1 MSFIIVKTT
10 GKGIIRKLVKD
21 IKMYRVGTYTE
32 DKVFGR
38 VLVVKKWSTKK

>member
-1 MSFIIVKTT
+1 MSFIIVKTS
-10 GKGIIRKLVKD
+10 GKGIVRKMVKD

-32 DKVFGR
+32 DEVFGR